1 MSGRARK
8 SFEPGH
14 KRNFLVVI
22 DETPECDRAVY
33 YASRRAA
40 RTSGSVVML
49 AVVPIGESNQQW
61 LGVGD
66 LMRQEAHEEVERRLD
81 HYAARAKNLAG
92 VEPERLVR
100 EGMQTEEVLKVIEED
115 EDIAILVLAAA
126 SGTEGPGPLVSSL
139 AHTGSGS
146 FPIPITI
153 VPGNLTDA
161 ELDGLS

>member
-1 MSGRARK
+1 MTGRARK
-8 SFEPGH
+8 AFEPGH
-14 KRNFLVVI
+14 QRNFLVVI

-33 YASRRAA
+33 YGSRRAA
-40 RTSGSVVML
+40 RTNSNLVML

-66 LMRQEAHEEVERRLD
+66 LMRQEAHEEVQKRLD

-92 VEPERLVR
+92 IEPERVVK
-100 EGMQTEEVLKVIEED
+100 EGAKTDEVLKLIEED
-115 EDIAILVLAAA
+115 EDIAVLVLAAA
-126 SGTEGPGPLVSSL
+126 SGNEGPGPLVSSL

-153 VPGNLTDA
+153 VPGTLTDEEPDA
-161 ELDGLS
+161 LS